1 MIRRYG
7 ERRDPIHLAERRAI
21 SVGGFGADARH
32 ADSGGYG
39 QVASGECGHRPI
51 RMALLSSEP
60 QEIASIL
67 TRSGISSDTHDVRFA
82 LVNGR
87 EHEALA
93 AEWHS
98 SFADG
103 LPLPLAS
110 GGARKQGRC
119 GVVLIVS
126 ERRPLKAQVDTLA
139 CGDDAIATEFMR
151 ILVDTNREAL
161 GALYDAARRAQW
173 AELGNVTHRLNGSL
187 SLFHC
192 GNIIALASRMEQ
204 AARLGDA
211 ARARAILPVFASVVQ
226 SLNAVLEKMLGHT
239 GGGPV
244 HG

>member
-1 MIRRYG
+1 MSGLGSDRRHIDGGGHEQARSDECG
-7 ERRDPIHLAERRAI
+7 ER
-21 SVGGFGADARH
+21 
-32 ADSGGYG
+32 GY
-39 QVASGECGHRPI
+39 RPI
-51 RMALLSSEP
+51 QMALLSFEP

-67 TRSGISSDTHDVRFA
+67 AHSGISSDTHDVRFA

-87 EHEALA
+87 EHDDLA

-103 LPLPLAS
+103 LPLPLT
-110 GGARKQGRC
+110 GGSARKHGRH

-126 ERRPLKAQVDTLA
+126 DRRPLKAQVDTLA

-173 AELGNVTHRLNGSL
+173 TELGNVTHRLSGSL
-187 SLFHC
+187 RLFRC
-192 GNIIALASRMEQ
+192 SNIVRLAARMEQ
-204 AARLGDA
+204 AARHGDA
-211 ARARAILPVFASVVQ
+211 AKARAILPVFASVVQ
-226 SLNAVLEKMLGHT
+226 SLNAVLEKMLGCT
-239 GGGPV
+239 GSGAV